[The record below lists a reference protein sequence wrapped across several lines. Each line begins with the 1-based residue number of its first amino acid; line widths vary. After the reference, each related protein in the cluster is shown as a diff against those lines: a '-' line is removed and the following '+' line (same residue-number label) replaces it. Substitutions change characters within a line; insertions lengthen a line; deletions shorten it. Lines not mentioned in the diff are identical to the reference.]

1 MIALGRA
8 LPVRI
13 ATRLERARG
22 LVRVWPAAATG
33 AASLAPPRSLLA
45 AMDRPAVGDL
55 QPLQIA
61 RGLSVVVA
69 GLMVTSSITGLR
81 NAAAYQQ
88 EAPVVALFR
97 GYDLVALL
105 VAAPLLIAALQLA
118 DRSSARGQLLWLSM
132 LAFIVY
138 DYAYY
143 VLGPTAGTASAAH
156 RILFAAAT
164 LALALGLTG
173 IDSRGIAASF
183 SPRLPARTLAMVLF
197 GLGVSL
203 GAMWVALI
211 TKSAATGGVLAE
223 PSRLVVPADMTRL
236 GSVLDLTLLVPGYLG
251 AGILLWRGAPWGRVL
266 ATVLAVA
273 GTVHQLSYM
282 SALAFQARAGIP
294 GASAFDPAEP
304 PIAAAFAAASAA
316 LLFAC
321 GREPRKREV

>member
-13 ATRLERARG
+13 ATRLERARS
-22 LVRVWPAAATG
+22 LVRVWSAAATG

-45 AMDRPAVGDL
+45 VMDRPAVGDL
-55 QPLQIA
+55 QPLRIA
-61 RGLSVVVA
+61 RGLLVVVA

-105 VAAPLLIAALQLA
+105 VAAPLLTATLQLA
-118 DRSSARGQLLWLSM
+118 DRSSARGQVLWLSM

-183 SPRLPARTLAMVLF
+183 SPRLPARTLAMV
-197 GLGVSL
+197 SS
-203 GAMWVALI
+203 AWVC
-211 TKSAATGGVLAE
+211 
-223 PSRLVVPADMTRL
+223 R
-236 GSVLDLTLLVPGYLG
+236 
-251 AGILLWRGAPWGRVL
+251 WGR
-266 ATVLAVA
+266 
-273 GTVHQLSYM
+273 
-282 SALAFQARAGIP
+282 
-294 GASAFDPAEP
+294 
-304 PIAAAFAAASAA
+304 
-316 LLFAC
+316 C
-321 GREPRKREV
+321 GLP